1 MLYLVHRVF
10 SVFGRL
16 NKFMLGTTP
25 KIRKMAVE
33 QKQVRDLQEGNY
45 VMIDEEPCVIKSY
58 STSKPGKHG
67 SAKARVEG
75 KGVFDDQRRSFS
87 LPVDAKIQVPII
99 ERKQGQ
105 VVSRTSEDIVQVM
118 DLDTYETF
126 DMKIPGDMEVSEDEN
141 IIFLEGMGQRRVV
154 ED

>member
-1 MLYLVHRVF
+1 M
-10 SVFGRL
+10 S
-16 NKFMLGTTP
+16 P
-25 KIRKMAVE
+25 KATKGNKMAVE

-45 VMIDEEPCVIKSY
+45 VMIDEEPCVIKGY

-87 LPVDAKIQVPII
+87 QPVDAKIQVPII

-105 VVSRTSEDIVQVM
+105 VVSKTSDTLVQVM

-126 DMKIPGDMEVSEDEN
+126 DMKIPEDMQVEEDDN
-141 IIFLEGMGQRRVV
+141 LTFLEGMGQRRVV